1 MKVTIQIESHEFFKC
16 KENTTIF
23 RNQMYIDKTINAIL
37 KKKSEIYFRGKQKKN
52 SNKKICQAGKKF

>member
-37 KKKSEIYFRGKQKKN
+37 KKKSEIYLWGKPKKKK
-52 SNKKICQAGKKF
+52 KKI